1 MGRFRSLGPVPNDR
15 GELLVQQDID
25 LGTNVA
31 SPVLNVAQEA
41 FEANAHNER
50 TPSRRGL
57 LSKCDTAPFDVEIDQ
72 NRPKRFE
79 PSRPFGNHGY
89 PHMRGSQEAIVKELG
104 CILALPR

>member
-1 MGRFRSLGPVPNDR
+1 MLSVGKFRSLGPMPNDR

-41 FEANAHNER
+41 FEATAHNKR
-50 TPSRRGL
+50 TLCRRGL
-57 LSKCDTAPFDVEIDQ
+57 LSKCDTAPSDVEIDQ
-72 NRPKRFE
+72 NRPKRVE

-89 PHMRGSQEAIVKELG
+89 PPM
-104 CILALPR
+104 